1 MTRNAG
7 VGGLSG
13 YRPGGLGRSADGV
26 LFPLPGADASP
37 ARRSAYRQVCSES
50 GDPFP
55 PDTPGAARRMALYDL
70 YLALILV
77 IESTYR
83 NYSPDH
89 EAWARAFCDR
99 ALVVLKY

>member
-1 MTRNAG
+1 MVFLDTDRAVWG
-7 VGGLSG
+7 DPLMEF
-13 YRPGGLGRSADGV
+13 YFRS
-26 LFPLPGADASP
+26 LADASP

-50 GDPFP
+50 GDPFT

-89 EAWARAFCDR
+89 DAWARAFCDR